1 MIRFHTPEAFDA
13 LYATSDDPW
22 GFRDSDYER
31 RKREITMAALPAR
44 RFRRACEPGCSNGE
58 LTAML
63 ATRCATV
70 SAFDGSQRA
79 VDLARNRLREFDNVT
94 VQQAWVPSQ
103 WPGGDRF
110 DLVVLSEFVYYLPPR
125 DISTLAER
133 VAESLLQGGHVLAC
147 HWRHPIDGCESS
159 GADIHEQLATHWGWP
174 AEIVV
179 HDVDF
184 VLHVWSKRTAGSV

>member
-31 RKREITMAALPAR
+31 RKRDITMAALPVR

-58 LTAML
+58 LTALL
-63 ATRCATV
+63 AARCATL
-70 SAFDGSQRA
+70 SAFDGSHRA
-79 VDLARNRLREFDNVT
+79 VELARRRVAGLDNVT
-94 VQQAWVPSQ
+94 VQQAWVPAQ
-103 WPGGDRF
+103 WPQGDRF

-125 DISTLAER
+125 EISALAEC
-133 VAESLLQGGHVLAC
+133 VADSLVAGGHVLAC
-147 HWRHPIDGCESS
+147 HWRHPIDGCPLT
-159 GADIHEQLATHWGWP
+159 GDAIHEQLAAHWGWP

-179 HDVDF
+179 QDVDF
-184 VLHVWSKRTAGSV
+184 VLHVWTKSGGAL